1 MGFRV
6 GRVFVLDFGRE
17 GETGLAGAT
26 VKMRSCSVE
35 ALEEFTTTDDEVR
48 GAEILA
54 AHLIEWD
61 LEHHDGTPIPAT
73 AAGLRSLD
81 PPAARLIVIE
91 WLRAVRGISAPFD
104 RRSASG
110 GPPPQEAPAEP
121 FIQMEPL

>member
-6 GRVFVLDFGRE
+6 GRVFELDFGEE
-17 GETGLAGAT
+17 GETGLAGAM
-26 VKMRSCSVE
+26 VKIRSCSVE

-54 AHLIEWD
+54 EHLIEWN
-61 LEHHDGTPIPAT
+61 LEDFEGKPVPMT

-91 WLRAVRGISAPFD
+91 WLRAVRGVSAPFD

-110 GPPPQEAPAEP
+110 GLPPQEAPAEP